1 MNTTVQIRNK
11 GQITIP
17 AAMRNKLGIEEN
29 EIMTVSLIGDDAIL
43 IIPRKLKINS
53 LLQDAA
59 KMAKT
64 RGITLEEV
72 LAELEQIRH
81 NS

>member
-17 AAMRNKLGIEEN
+17 AAMRNELGIEEN